1 MSKDQ
6 NQTRAYSKGEF
17 NSNTKY
23 TQTLPADCESSF
35 EMNIVETSASYRRC
49 SPSATQAF
57 PQFVAFGRRDR
68 ENEIVRP
75 D

>member
-1 MSKDQ
+1 
-6 NQTRAYSKGEF
+6 
-17 NSNTKY
+17 
-23 TQTLPADCESSF
+23 
-35 EMNIVETSASYRRC
+35 MNIVETGASYRRC